1 MTQQEVFEELF
12 QKNKNTNMKNIKE
25 QSWAKMNELAKNKWD
40 DFRKPYTSIIKNLL
54 NNIDICNRQYG
65 KDGEEGY
72 LTQKKVYIKEIEE
85 VKKHIKEEEIRLGYY
100 SDREHR

>member
-1 MTQQEVFEELF
+1 MTQQVVFEELF
-12 QKNKNTNMKNIKE
+12 QKNKNTDMVEIKE

-72 LTQKKVYIKEIEE
+72 LTQKKYTS
-85 VKKHIKEEEIRLGYY
+85 KKLKK
-100 SDREHR
+100 